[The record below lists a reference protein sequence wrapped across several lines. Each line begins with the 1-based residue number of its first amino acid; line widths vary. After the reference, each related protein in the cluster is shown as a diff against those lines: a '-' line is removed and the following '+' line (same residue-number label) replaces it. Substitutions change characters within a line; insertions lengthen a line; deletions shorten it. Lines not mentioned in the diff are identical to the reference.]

1 MTSDL
6 QKTLSNSW
14 TETTQDPVCLR
25 ALMCPEGAGARVM
38 KKRFFHLMEGRLN
51 QRVSLVAQLVRKPPA
66 MLEIPVR
73 FLGSG
78 RFPGEG
84 IGYALQ
90 YSASLVTQMVKN
102 LPVIR
107 ETWVWSLGWE
117 DPLEKEMATD
127 SSILAWRIPEEPG
140 GLQST
145 GLERVG
151 HGWVTQVEVH
161 STGWIRRYHT
171 GGLTRITRELLF

>member
-1 MTSDL
+1 
-6 QKTLSNSW
+6 
-14 TETTQDPVCLR
+14 
-25 ALMCPEGAGARVM
+25 MCPEGAGARVM
-38 KKRFFHLMEGRLN
+38 KKRFFHLMEGRFN

-73 FLGSG
+73 FLGLG

-107 ETWVWSLGWE
+107 ETWDWSLGWE

-140 GLQST
+140 GVRPT
-145 GLERVG
+145 GSERVR
-151 HGWVTQVEVH
+151 HGWVTKSTAQVESEGTTPGVLLE
-161 STGWIRRYHT
+161 SLGSCSFKHT
-171 GGLTRITRELLF
+171 KVRNPFQRF